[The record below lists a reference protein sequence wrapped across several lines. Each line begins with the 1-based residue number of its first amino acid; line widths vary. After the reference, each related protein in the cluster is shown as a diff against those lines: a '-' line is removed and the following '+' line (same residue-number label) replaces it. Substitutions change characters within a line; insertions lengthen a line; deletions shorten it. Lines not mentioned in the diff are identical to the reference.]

1 MSGLGGAAIIF
12 WFLWKLN
19 KHEQP
24 LDPADYDMIGVL
36 GKVAS
41 PIRAEGTGELI
52 YSRAGS
58 RRCAAARS
66 EDGSEMP
73 RDTEV
78 VVTRFEKGIVYV
90 RRWDELNGEKL
101 LERYICTFRK
111 TYVVIAVLVVVA
123 AVFPD
128 VDVRAVV
135 SKGRSA
141 SGAGGLRNPRH
152 AHHQRTRHGYFSD
165 ARNVPRA
172 VAATDVVRRGSA
184 AGAVHAAGRRSHGG
198 SGCADQGEVR
208 SGIDHH
214 RRRTISHQERR
225 RAARA

>member
-1 MSGLGGAAIIF
+1 MTWENFYLATFLVGFLLSAFSFFAGFLRIPHFHGHHHGHGLGKGAGKGGVSPFNFGTFAAFLCWFGGIGYLLERYSTIWAYLALLISVMSGLGGAAIIF

-41 PIRAEGTGELI
+41 PIRPGGTGELI

-66 EDGSEMP
+66 EDGTEIP
-73 RDTEV
+73 RDSEV

-101 LERYICTFRK
+101 
-111 TYVVIAVLVVVA
+111 
-123 AVFPD
+123 
-128 VDVRAVV
+128 
-135 SKGRSA
+135 
-141 SGAGGLRNPRH
+141 
-152 AHHQRTRHGYFSD
+152 
-165 ARNVPRA
+165 
-172 VAATDVVRRGSA
+172 
-184 AGAVHAAGRRSHGG
+184 
-198 SGCADQGEVR
+198 
-208 SGIDHH
+208 
-214 RRRTISHQERR
+214 
-225 RAARA
+225 

>member
-1 MSGLGGAAIIF
+1 MSWENFYLATFLIGFLLSALSVFAGAIHLPHFHGHGHGRGFGKGGGKGGVSPLNFGTFSAFLCWFGGIGYLLERYSNIWVYLALLISVMSGLGGAAIIF

-41 PIRAEGTGELI
+41 PIRAKGTGEMI

-66 EDGSEMP
+66 ENGSEIP

-101 LERYICTFRK
+101 
-111 TYVVIAVLVVVA
+111 
-123 AVFPD
+123 
-128 VDVRAVV
+128 
-135 SKGRSA
+135 
-141 SGAGGLRNPRH
+141 
-152 AHHQRTRHGYFSD
+152 
-165 ARNVPRA
+165 
-172 VAATDVVRRGSA
+172 
-184 AGAVHAAGRRSHGG
+184 
-198 SGCADQGEVR
+198 
-208 SGIDHH
+208 
-214 RRRTISHQERR
+214 
-225 RAARA
+225 

>member
-1 MSGLGGAAIIF
+1 MTWENFYLAAFLIGFLLSALSVFAGAIHLPHIHVHGKGGVSPLNFGTFAAFLCWFGGIGYLLQRYSTIWAYLALLISIMGGVGGAAIIF

-41 PIRAEGTGELI
+41 PIRSKGTGEVI

-78 VVTRFEKGIVYV
+78 VVTRFEKG
-90 RRWDELNGEKL
+90 
-101 LERYICTFRK
+101 
-111 TYVVIAVLVVVA
+111 
-123 AVFPD
+123 
-128 VDVRAVV
+128 
-135 SKGRSA
+135 
-141 SGAGGLRNPRH
+141 
-152 AHHQRTRHGYFSD
+152 
-165 ARNVPRA
+165 
-172 VAATDVVRRGSA
+172 
-184 AGAVHAAGRRSHGG
+184 
-198 SGCADQGEVR
+198 
-208 SGIDHH
+208 
-214 RRRTISHQERR
+214 
-225 RAARA
+225 

>member
-1 MSGLGGAAIIF
+1 MSWESFYLAAFLIGFLLSALSVFGGAMHLPHFHGHAHGHGGGGKGGVSPLNFGTFAAFLCWFGGIGYLLERYATIWASLALLIAVMSGLGGAAIIF

-41 PIRAEGTGELI
+41 PIRKGGTGELI

-66 EDGSEMP
+66 EDGMEIP

-90 RRWDELNGEKL
+90 RRWDDLNGEK
-101 LERYICTFRK
+101 I
-111 TYVVIAVLVVVA
+111 
-123 AVFPD
+123 
-128 VDVRAVV
+128 
-135 SKGRSA
+135 
-141 SGAGGLRNPRH
+141 
-152 AHHQRTRHGYFSD
+152 
-165 ARNVPRA
+165 
-172 VAATDVVRRGSA
+172 
-184 AGAVHAAGRRSHGG
+184 
-198 SGCADQGEVR
+198 
-208 SGIDHH
+208 
-214 RRRTISHQERR
+214 
-225 RAARA
+225 

>member
-1 MSGLGGAAIIF
+1 MTWENFYLATFLVGFLLSAFSFFAGFLRIPHFHGQHHGHGHGAAKGGVSPFNFGTFAAFLCWFGGIGYLLERYSTIWAYLALLISVMSGLGGAAIIF

-41 PIRAEGTGELI
+41 PIRPGGTGELI

-66 EDGSEMP
+66 EDGTEIP
-73 RDTEV
+73 RDSEV

-101 LERYICTFRK
+101 
-111 TYVVIAVLVVVA
+111 
-123 AVFPD
+123 
-128 VDVRAVV
+128 
-135 SKGRSA
+135 
-141 SGAGGLRNPRH
+141 
-152 AHHQRTRHGYFSD
+152 
-165 ARNVPRA
+165 
-172 VAATDVVRRGSA
+172 
-184 AGAVHAAGRRSHGG
+184 
-198 SGCADQGEVR
+198 
-208 SGIDHH
+208 
-214 RRRTISHQERR
+214 
-225 RAARA
+225 